1 MTTATTAHEVREIT
15 DEEVAFYLEHGWVKL
30 DRLVSPD
37 VASEM
42 YKVAA
47 SSEPKETGGW
57 ASWSVSELA
66 VKGVEPYPLLIS
78 ETMGRNVQRLFNRK
92 RLNDADIPV
101 IYRGDSVYHREP
113 GAFSFGAPYHQDS
126 AEHGS
131 DRAGELQFWLAL
143 QEVTPQMGAM
153 RFVERSHR
161 EGLLGSTFNED
172 GGGDLLALYPK
183 LPETLGLSP
192 EFHYQPG
199 DATVH
204 HGYTVHGSPDNETDR
219 PRVHMLF
226 SYAPADTRYWGGE
239 VANNGS
245 HRIRLSDERKNPI
258 IYPSHT

>member
-1 MTTATTAHEVREIT
+1 VREIT

-30 DRLVSPD
+30 DRLVAPE

-42 YKVAA
+42 YRVAA
-47 SSEPKETGGW
+47 SSEPKESGGW

-66 VKGVEPYPLLIS
+66 VKGVEPYPLLLS

-101 IYRGDSVYHREP
+101 IYRGDAVFHRDP

-143 QEVTPQMGAM
+143 TECTPEMGAM

-161 EGLLGSTFNED
+161 EGLLGSVFNED

-183 LPETLGLSP
+183 LTETLGLSP
-192 EFHYQPG
+192 PFHYQPG

-204 HGYTVHGSPDNETDR
+204 HGYVVHGSPDNETDR

-245 HRIRLSDERKNPI
+245 NRIRLSDETKNPI
-258 IYPSHT
+258 VYPRQTTT